1 MSKKAMAKIVEINK
15 QELSL
20 EKVELG
26 LIDDAKKLISNLKNA
41 QQIFDDI
48 ESSSKEAVK
57 EYTNLQVRK
66 EKVKDT
72 FKAVIGMETIIRNA
86 NKLTGRADD
95 IIRQINKQAQD
106 LGISPTQIKEYDE
119 LFDFNVRIAEGV
131 NKSDQFI
138 RDIKG
143 LNNEL
148 K

>member
-15 QELSL
+15 QELST
-20 EKVELG
+20 ERVELG

-72 FKAVIGMETIIRNA
+72 FKAVIDMETIIRTA
-86 NKLTGRADD
+86 GKLTGRADD

-119 LFDFNVRIAEGV
+119 LFDFNVKIAEGV

>member
-1 MSKKAMAKIVEINK
+1 MRKKAMRNVSIMT
-15 QELSL
+15 ELST

-48 ESSSKEAVK
+48 ESVSKEAVK
-57 EYTNLQVRK
+57 EYTNLQIRK

-72 FKAVIGMETIIRNA
+72 FKTVIDTESQVKTA
-86 NKLTGRADD
+86 SKLTDRAFKMLGE
-95 IIRQINKQAQD
+95 INKQAQE
-106 LGISPTQIKEYDE
+106 LGISPTQIKEYNQLNE
-119 LFDFNVRIAEGV
+119 FFSKMAKGESEAFKYIN
-131 NKSDQFI
+131 
-138 RDIKG
+138 DIKK

>member
-1 MSKKAMAKIVEINK
+1 MRNVSIMT
-15 QELSL
+15 ELST

-57 EYTNLQVRK
+57 EYTNLQIRK

-86 NKLTGRADD
+86 NKLTGRADN

-119 LFDFNVRIAEGV
+119 LFDFNVKIAEGV

>member
-1 MSKKAMAKIVEINK
+1 MRNVSIMT
-15 QELSL
+15 ELST

-48 ESSSKEAVK
+48 ESVSKEAVK
-57 EYTNLQVRK
+57 EYTNLQIRK

-72 FKAVIGMETIIRNA
+72 FNSVIGMETIIRNA

-119 LFDFNVRIAEGV
+119 LFDFNVKIAEGV
-131 NKSDQFI
+131 NKSDKFI

>member
-1 MSKKAMAKIVEINK
+1 MRKKAMRNVSIMT
-15 QELSL
+15 ELST

-48 ESSSKEAVK
+48 ESVSKEAVK
-57 EYTNLQVRK
+57 EYTNLQIRK

-72 FKAVIGMETIIRNA
+72 FNSVIGMETIIRNA

-119 LFDFNVRIAEGV
+119 LFDFNVKIAEGV
-131 NKSDQFI
+131 NKSDKFI

>member
-1 MSKKAMAKIVEINK
+1 MRKKAMRNVSIMT
-15 QELSL
+15 ELST

-57 EYTNLQVRK
+57 EYTNLQIRK

-86 NKLTGRADD
+86 NKLTGRADN

-119 LFDFNVRIAEGV
+119 LFDFNVKIAEGV

>member
-1 MSKKAMAKIVEINK
+1 MAKIVEINK